1 MQPQFTVLKFLVRY
15 GPYNPGDV
23 AGFPPD
29 VAADLVKLGT
39 CAPYEDKPA
48 KQPSAKKGLPPR
60 KPANQSITKK
70 GV

>member
-39 CAPYEDKPA
+39 CQLYEEAPV
-48 KQPSAKKGLPPR
+48 KQPSPKKGLPPR
-60 KPANQSITKK
+60 MRACDSFNK
-70 GV
+70 